1 MLIAVNVNGSIGS
14 SCTLMCIL
22 HNLLIHYPTQPQL
35 MYLVVSAKC
44 GKDSEFQEES
54 GLRVL

>member
-35 MYLVVSAKC
+35 MYLVVSAKHA
-44 GKDSEFQEES
+44 
-54 GLRVL
+54 